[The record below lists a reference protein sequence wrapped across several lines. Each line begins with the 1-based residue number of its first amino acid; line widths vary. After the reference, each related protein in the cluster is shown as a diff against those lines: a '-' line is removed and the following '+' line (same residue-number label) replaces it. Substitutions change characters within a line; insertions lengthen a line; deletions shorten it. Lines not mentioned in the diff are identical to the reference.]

1 MRIAVMGAGAVG
13 GYFGA
18 PLARGGHE
26 VVFIARG
33 RHLEALRRDGLRVIS
48 PFGNLHIQHACF
60 TDDTSDVGIADLIL
74 FCVKSYDTESAAE
87 SLRPMIGTDS
97 AILSLQNGI
106 DNAEKIARQR
116 GEQRNFCRCGLY

>member
-1 MRIAVMGAGAVG
+1 MLV
-13 GYFGA
+13 
-18 PLARGGHE
+18 
-26 VVFIARG
+26 
-33 RHLEALRRDGLRVIS
+33 
-48 PFGNLHIQHACF
+48 F

-106 DNAEKIARQR
+106 DNAEKIARLW
-116 GEQRNFCRCGLY
+116 GEQRTLPVWSILALRSTRRVWFAIRPARKSSSANRISVLTT